1 MHGRNFFENFF
12 WKNWLP
18 SFSEEAKVFIP
29 PFDIKETEDDLLITA
44 ELPGVDLSAIEVNL
58 PGDQLVVKGEK
69 KKEKEEKTE
78 NKHTIERSYGS
89 FTRSIALPG
98 EIVQDK
104 AEATLKN
111 GVLELRLPKTQ
122 LEKKAIR
129 KIEVRKS

>member
-1 MHGRNFFENFF
+1 
-12 WKNWLP
+12 
-18 SFSEEAKVFIP
+18 
-29 PFDIKETEDDLLITA
+29 
-44 ELPGVDLSAIEVNL
+44 
-58 PGDQLVVKGEK
+58 
-69 KKEKEEKTE
+69 KEEKTE
-78 NKHTIERSYGS
+78 NTHTIERSYGS